1 MSARIALA
9 TCAEFP
15 QLGEDEPLLLH
26 ALRDRGVAAEPA
38 VWDDQSVDWGA
49 FELVVIRST
58 WDYAPR
64 RDQFVAW
71 ARSLPRVLNPA
82 EVIAWNTDKRYLG
95 ELPGAVHTTFVAPGQ
110 SWDPPD
116 GEYVVKPTI
125 SAGSIDTARY
135 RPGEEDRARAH
146 VGRLLDAG
154 RAVMVQPYLS
164 AVDQTGETGLVF
176 FGGRYSHAIRKGQ
189 MLHAGR
195 DPGTG
200 LYVEEEISP
209 RDPSAAE
216 REAAERVLD
225 AIPWSGE
232 QLLYGRVDVILGPD
246 EAPQVV
252 ELELA
257 EPSLFLS
264 HGPGAPE
271 RLAELIEHRL

>member
-1 MSARIALA
+1 MSPRVALA
-9 TCAEFP
+9 TCAELP

-26 ALRDRGVAAEPA
+26 ALRDLGIAAEPA
-38 VWDDQSVDWGA
+38 VWDDPGVDWDS
-49 FELVVIRST
+49 FELVVVRSV
-58 WDYAPR
+58 WDYASR

-95 ELPGAVHTTFVAPGQ
+95 EIRGAVETTFVAPGE

-146 VGRLLDAG
+146 IAELLNAG
-154 RAVMVQPYLS
+154 RHVMVQPYLN
-164 AVDQTGETGLVF
+164 AVDEVGETALLF
-176 FGGRYSHAIRKGQ
+176 FCGDYSHAISKGP
-189 MLHAGR
+189 MLQAGQG
-195 DPGTG
+195 PGTG
-200 LYVEEEISP
+200 LYVEEDIRP

-225 AIPWSGE
+225 AMPWPRGE
-232 QLLYGRVDVILGPD
+232 LLYARVDLIPGPD
-246 EAPQVV
+246 GDPRLV

-264 HGPGAPE
+264 YSPGAPE
-271 RLAELIEHRL
+271 RLAELVEGRL

>member
-1 MSARIALA
+1 MSARVALA
-9 TCAEFP
+9 TCAELP
-15 QLGEDEPLLLH
+15 RLGDDEPLLLQ
-26 ALRDRGVAAEPA
+26 ALRDRGIAAEPA
-38 VWDDQSVDWGA
+38 VWDDGDVDWGA
-49 FELVVIRST
+49 FELVVVRST

-71 ARSLPRVLNPA
+71 ARALPRVLNPA

-95 ELPGAVHTTFVAPGQ
+95 ELPGAVPTTFVAPAEE
-110 SWDPPD
+110 WDPPA

-135 RPGEEDRARAH
+135 RPGDEARARKH
-146 VGRLLDAG
+146 VAGLVAAG
-154 RAVMVQPYLS
+154 RHAMVQPYLS
-164 AVDQTGETGLVF
+164 AVDEAGESALLF

-195 DPGTG
+195 GPGTG
-200 LYVEEEISP
+200 LYVEEDIRP

-225 AIPWSGE
+225 AIPWCRE
-232 QLLYGRVDVILGPD
+232 ELLYARVDLIPGPD
-246 EAPQVV
+246 GAPRLV

-264 HGPGAPE
+264 YSPGAAE
-271 RLAELIEHRL
+271 RLAELVEGRL